1 MEAIGPT
8 TTAKIGGAI
17 GTGRE
22 TAQTA
27 TTTAADDTTADGIMA
42 GTEIVNETTDG
53 TARAR
58 GTGETAGARAHLAAI
73 EVTIDEME
81 TGTGR
86 ETEAT
91 GGGRRTGPSR
101 SGIAGTGA

>member
-8 TTAKIGGAI
+8 TTAKTGGAI

-27 TTTAADDTTADGIMA
+27 TTTPVDDTTADETMV
-42 GTEIVNETTDG
+42 GTEIVNETIDG
-53 TARAR
+53 TARAQ

-73 EVTIDEME
+73 EATIDEME

-91 GGGRRTGPSR
+91 GGGRRTGPNHN
-101 SGIAGTGA
+101 GIAGTGA